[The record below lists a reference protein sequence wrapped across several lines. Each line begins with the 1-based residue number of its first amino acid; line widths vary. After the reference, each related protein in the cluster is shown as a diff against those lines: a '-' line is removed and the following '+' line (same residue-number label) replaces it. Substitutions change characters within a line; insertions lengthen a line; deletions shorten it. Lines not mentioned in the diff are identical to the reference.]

1 MPVMSVILNSKK
13 IIVMRI
19 ISNSQYYT
27 WYPRRWTILLH
38 RSDPGITRGSI
49 ERYFKHPPANV
60 QSRSNISRWTK
71 FSSCSSFAIRSRDI
85 GRATKDSIQSR
96 GVTCSRFRYPCI
108 TCRLRGSTRCARVE
122 TTGDDLRG
130 YLMQIDDRIK
140 HAGRKR
146 RNENGICRILFAT
159 RNIEIVDQS
168 FGRAAIT
175 NLIKLSIIFTLP
187 KNNWKSISLQIRT
200 ICFFKITKLN
210 KVTSDNWFVGNA
222 IKLQNKFVAFCNK
235 WLFKGIFHFFN
246 SVLTD
251 LRGGGGYQDLVN
263 LCTISCTGD
272 EKISPFPFLSIYL
285 FFRVTTLTASLRL
298 APPLFVYRA
307 TLICPVLEGTS
318 SRDIADG

>member
-251 LRGGGGYQDLVN
+251 LRGGGG
-263 LCTISCTGD
+263 
-272 EKISPFPFLSIYL
+272 
-285 FFRVTTLTASLRL
+285 
-298 APPLFVYRA
+298 
-307 TLICPVLEGTS
+307 
-318 SRDIADG
+318 SR